1 MSREQL
7 PLMTDQI
14 KMVPTVLPALDIVAS
29 VGVLVGLLPL
39 TGALP
44 GIAVPAFPLAT
55 ALWFTCGLGGAFL
68 LLATGPRLLLQG
80 PSLLLYVVAFA
91 VFLGAAGTARLHWA
105 GFGNLID
112 DWLVMALVVG
122 GMLLVLRGPTAWGI
136 VGGLW
141 SGLLLGAWSGVL
153 LYGYFTTPTRI
164 FSKFL
169 PFQCAA
175 SILAIVVALMHMRFR
190 YKQP

>member
-1 MSREQL
+1 
-7 PLMTDQI
+7 MTDQI
-14 KMVPTVLPALDIVAS
+14 RMVPTVLPVLDIVAS

-44 GIAVPAFPLAT
+44 GIADPAFPLAN

-80 PSLLLYVVAFA
+80 PSSLLYVVAFA
-91 VFLGAAGTARLHWA
+91 VLLGVGGAARLHWA
-105 GFGNLID
+105 GFGNLIY
-112 DWLVMALVVG
+112 DWLAMALVVG
-122 GMLLVLRGPTAWGI
+122 VMLLLLRGPAAWGI

-153 LYGYFTTPTRI
+153 LYGYFTTPTRL
-164 FSKFL
+164 FSKLL
-169 PFQCAA
+169 PFQLAA
-175 SILAIVVALMHMRFR
+175 SILAVVVALMHLRLR